1 MVRMRNLDM
10 WRRAFDTKGAVR
22 GLTLLAILAMQWD
35 LNRSRSKGRE
45 VVLLGAQPVVEKA
58 RTQSVSIWKDLDSD
72 AADSNH
78 DR

>member
-1 MVRMRNLDM
+1 
-10 WRRAFDTKGAVR
+10 
-22 GLTLLAILAMQWD
+22 MQWD